1 MGGCSPNPA
10 SLVHRGDRQVNT
22 EQENELK
29 TILATYER
37 RTVSEWELEQ
47 AVERLYDLIGTLER
61 EHYLQGYRTAQNAV
75 LEEWREDRR

>member
-1 MGGCSPNPA
+1 MT
-10 SLVHRGDRQVNT
+10 T

-47 AVERLYDLIGTLER
+47 AVERLYDLIGTVEN
-61 EHYLQGYRTAQNAV
+61 EHYLQGYEDAV
-75 LEEWREDRR
+75 REWREDRR